1 MDNGWPGFLDF
12 TRQGHDPIDDNVYP
26 PFIRFWKR
34 YGRHFMKLLQ
44 ANLLYALITLP
55 LYGWLTSLIN
65 ANAAQSGGIVT
76 LLGPLLLYF
85 AMDWPAPLLI
95 GLVVLS
101 ILLLG
106 AATAALSYAVL
117 NCAWDRPGMFWPG
130 FWEAWKVNWKQ
141 ALPVGILDVF
151 ACFATIYYMV
161 DAEAVFGAMG
171 SAVKIGW
178 AVLAL
183 VYGMIRV
190 YLYPIMVTVE
200 LPFGALVKNSLILAF
215 LKPWRPLLV
224 IAVAA
229 GLCAL
234 CIVADI
240 VLVPCFLYSFI
251 AFTAAFLTQPVIE
264 EYLLTPNNSETES

>member
-1 MDNGWPGFLDF
+1 MDNGLPGFLDF
-12 TRQGHDPIDDNVYP
+12 TRPGRDAVDDSVYP

-34 YGRHFMKLLQ
+34 YGRNFMQLLQ
-44 ANLLYALITLP
+44 VNLVYALITLP

-85 AMDWPAPLLI
+85 AMDWPAPVII
-95 GLVVLS
+95 GLIAVSV
-101 ILLLG
+101 LLLG
-106 AATAALSYAVL
+106 AATAAMTYAVL
-117 NCAWDRPGMFWPG
+117 DCAWDRPGMFWPG
-130 FWEAWKVNWKQ
+130 FREAWKSNWKQ

-151 ACFATIYYMV
+151 ACFATIYYV
-161 DAEAVFGAMG
+161 IDGEAVFGVFG
-171 SAVKIGW
+171 GAVRVIW
-178 AVLAL
+178 FVLAL
-183 VYGMIRV
+183 AYCMIRV

-200 LPFGALVKNSLILAF
+200 LPFGALVKNSLILAL

-229 GLCAL
+229 VLCAL
-234 CIVADI
+234 CVVADI
-240 VLVPCFLYSFI
+240 VLVPCFLFSFI

-264 EYLLTPNNSETES
+264 EYLLKPEEPETEA